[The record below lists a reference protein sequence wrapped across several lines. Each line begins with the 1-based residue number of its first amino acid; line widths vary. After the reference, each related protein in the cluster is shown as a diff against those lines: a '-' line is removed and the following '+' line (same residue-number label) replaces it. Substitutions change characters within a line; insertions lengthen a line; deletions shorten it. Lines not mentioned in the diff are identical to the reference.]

1 MARTTFLPK
10 GKFDYKNVASN
21 LIKKDGKKV
30 QRLI

>member
-1 MARTTFLPK
+1 MAQIAILPK
-10 GKFDYKNVASN
+10 GKFNYKNVASN